1 LTNPNIPYYYRV
13 AFPENASNPGVAML
27 TLREMLVLMGG
38 EMLTPG
44 LDLNAGCSK
53 VFASDLMSDV
63 LAFSEPG
70 SILITGLV
78 NAHVVRTA
86 CLVDAMAI
94 IVVQG
99 KRPDTA
105 VVAEA
110 AAKKMPI
117 IATGCSMFEACSRIS
132 RSLPGDRP

>member
-1 LTNPNIPYYYRV
+1 
-13 AFPENASNPGVAML
+13 ML
-27 TLREMLVLMGG
+27 ILREMLALVKG
-38 EMLTPG
+38 ELLTPG
-44 LDLNAGCSK
+44 LDLEAGCSK

-70 SILITGLV
+70 STLITGLV

-86 CLVDAMAI
+86 CLVDAMGI

-99 KRPDTA
+99 KRPNAA
-105 VVAEA
+105 VVDEA
-110 AAKKMPI
+110 AAKKLPI

-132 RSLPGDRP
+132 GNLPDGMR

>member
-1 LTNPNIPYYYRV
+1 
-13 AFPENASNPGVAML
+13 M
-27 TLREMLVLMGG
+27 TLQDIRTLLGG
-38 EMLTPG
+38 ELLTPG
-44 LDLNAGCSK
+44 LDLDTGCSK

-70 SILITGLV
+70 SILMTGLV

-86 CLVDAMAI
+86 RLVEVKAI

-110 AAKKMPI
+110 LRNNVPI
-117 IATGCSMFEACSRIS
+117 IATSCSMFEACSRIS
-132 RSLPGDRP
+132 RSLPGNRP

>member
-1 LTNPNIPYYYRV
+1 
-13 AFPENASNPGVAML
+13 ML
-27 TLREMLVLMGG
+27 TLREMLVLVGG
-38 EMLTPG
+38 ELLTPG
-44 LDLNAGCSK
+44 LDLDAGSSK

-63 LAFSEPG
+63 LAFMDPG
-70 SILITGLV
+70 SVLLTGLV

-86 CLVDAMAI
+86 RLVEVKAI

-110 AAKKMPI
+110 LRNNVPI

-132 RSLPGDRP
+132 RSLPGNRP

>member
-1 LTNPNIPYYYRV
+1 MTLQDIRLLLGG
-13 AFPENASNPGVAML
+13 ELL
-27 TLREMLVLMGG
+27 TLGI
-38 EMLTPG
+38 
-44 LDLNAGCSK
+44 DLETECLK

-70 SILITGLV
+70 SILMTGLV
-78 NAHVVRTA
+78 NTHVVRTA
-86 CLVDAMAI
+86 CLVDALGI

-110 AAKKMPI
+110 LRNRVPI
-117 IATGCSMFEACSRIS
+117 IATGCSMFEACSRIC
-132 RSLPGDRP
+132 RSLPGNRP

>member
-1 LTNPNIPYYYRV
+1 
-13 AFPENASNPGVAML
+13 ML
-27 TLREMLVLMGG
+27 LGG
-38 EMLTPG
+38 ELLTQG
-44 LDLNAGCSK
+44 VDLEAECIK

-70 SILITGLV
+70 SILMTGLV

-86 CLVDAMAI
+86 HLVEVKAI

-110 AAKKMPI
+110 LRNNVPI

-132 RSLPGDRP
+132 RFLPGNRP